1 MATGTGYYVGGDDWY
16 AYVDISLSSETA
28 TTGTFLVK
36 AWMYVGPYGASSGST
51 NIKGW
56 AGIWDEENKYR

>member
-16 AYVDISLSSETA
+16 AYVNISLSSETE

-36 AWMYVGPYGASSGST
+36 AWMYVGPSGDSDFAS
-51 NIKGW
+51 NIKG
-56 AGIWDEENKYR
+56 